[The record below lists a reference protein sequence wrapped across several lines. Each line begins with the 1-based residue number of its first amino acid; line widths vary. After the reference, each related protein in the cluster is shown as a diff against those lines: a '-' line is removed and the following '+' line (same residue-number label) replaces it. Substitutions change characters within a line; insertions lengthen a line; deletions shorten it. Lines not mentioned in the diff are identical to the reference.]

1 MNVSPQWEAT
11 TDPTE
16 HRLRL
21 REAGFAPL
29 PLSGKK
35 ALLNGWS
42 TKHDTNPAEINLWG
56 NLYPTWTNTG
66 ILTRLAPA
74 IDIDIMNPEAAEAVE
89 ALARDRFEERGYF
102 LVRIGRPPKRA
113 ILLRTLEPFKKL
125 QAPLIAPGGDT
136 EQKIEILG
144 DGQQLVVA
152 GIHPDTKRPYTWHG
166 GEPGAIARDELPD
179 ISADEA
185 RAFLDDAVELLV
197 REFGYDRVGRPR
209 PDDGGGGGHGGG
221 ANWDQLV
228 ANIRAGI
235 SLHDSLRD
243 LAAATIAK
251 GLDEAGTTKLL
262 RSMMLAS
269 TAPHDQR
276 WRQRFDDIPKLVAS
290 AAGKFAKSI
299 SLDDFHAYM
308 PQHSYIFAP
317 TGEMWPAN
325 SVNARLP
332 PQPLLKADGTPVL
345 DKKGNPLMI
354 SANAWLDQHRSVE
367 QMTWAPGEPELI
379 KDRLI
384 SEGGWIERD
393 GVACYNLYRPPTIKS
408 GNAADAQPW
417 LDHVRKVYPNDA
429 DHIILWLAHRVQHPK
444 EKINHALVLGG
455 HQGVGKDTLLEP
467 VKQAVGPW
475 NFSEV
480 SPQQLL
486 GRFNGFLRSV
496 ILRASEARDLGE
508 INRFSFYDHLKA
520 YTAAPPDVLRVDEK
534 NLREHAVLNC
544 CGVIITTNHKTDG
557 IYLPADDRRHFVAWS
572 DLTKDDFFPDYWK
585 ALWGWYENGGYEH
598 VAAYLAGLDLTSF
611 DAKAPPPKT
620 PAFWEIVD
628 ANNASE
634 EAEIN
639 DVLDRMGRPAA
650 TTLDHIKSAAMM
662 SPAGADLTIWLNDR
676 KNRKA
681 IPHRLEKCG
690 YVRVRNED
698 AADGLWRLNDKR
710 QAIYAK
716 DDLTPNDRLKAA
728 SRLAGG
734 P

>member
-496 ILRASEARDLGE
+496 NLRASEARDLGE